1 MSNANNA
8 RRSDVAVFFA
18 GKEIT
23 KSLRPYLIS
32 LSYTDNEEEAAD
44 DLQIKIEDRDGV
56 WLTKWLNQAIQSA
69 ASGSLAENAEERG
82 GAIYKV
88 KSYFGA
94 AVRSRPGKQYYEYGT
109 LAYGTLINS
118 ISVEKGWVKFDY
130 NGKDG
135 YV

>member
-1 MSNANNA
+1 MSNASNA

-69 ASGSLAENAEERG
+69 ASGSLA
-82 GAIYKV
+82 
-88 KSYFGA
+88 
-94 AVRSRPGKQYYEYGT
+94 
-109 LAYGTLINS
+109 
-118 ISVEKGWVKFDY
+118 
-130 NGKDG
+130 
-135 YV
+135 